1 MKKLLEQ
8 TNNKYELGRLFEQSE
23 LGRRKLVVEAWKN
36 SPFLKG
42 LKNRD
47 LGNMSI
53 LSENQ
58 KRQIIKENNTTAD
71 MAVFDTIAIPMI
83 RRQNQAMVTPNLI
96 SVQPLS
102 YPNGLAFYLDYK
114 VSNTKKPIKA
124 SHFENDLTGGQ
135 ADNFEGNTFE
145 TTSGYDRHLNNQG
158 YDNTKGRVL
167 RRGYNGTNF
176 NNSSTGSTN
185 DSANAASFTVAA
197 VDLGGV
203 GEIKY
208 AVVDFDLT
216 AVGGITMDQ
225 AASLQIYESTGTLVQ
240 GVDFFV
246 NRVQQNYTDDILSTG
261 RTANAGTTSTL
272 GRSGGPGAPNKV
284 VRFRIIP
291 ARENLG
297 SSLTFY
303 LGYNEYLNL
312 ELNAA
317 FSSELKLDIVQVPI
331 QSHIH
336 KMKVAWTVEL
346 AQDLMAYHAI
356 DAEAEIVQLLSE
368 EVAAEKDR
376 LIVRE
381 LVNLA
386 GHFEVWNAD
395 FANAVDPNPANTVFR
410 GTEAQYNQGIVY
422 AINRANGK
430 IQKSTRRGGANWV
443 LISAEGAAK
452 MMNLD
457 VFKPMDGDDDGFKF
471 AAGVERIGTLQSKY
485 QVYVDPNLPAEVCL
499 VGRKGTSFFDT
510 GYVYCPYIEYMLSPV
525 VIEDQDFN
533 PRRMISSRF
542 ATKMLNNRFYAVVWM
557 KGIGS
562 FGVTQPGTGS
572 YDL

>member
-1 MKKLLEQ
+1 MKKLIE
-8 TNNKYELGRLFEQSE
+8 TNSKYELGRLLDQSE
-23 LGRRKLVVEAWKN
+23 LSRRKLVVEAWKN
-36 SPFLKG
+36 TPYLNG

-47 LGNMSI
+47 LGNMAI

-58 KRQIIKENNTTAD
+58 KRQILKENNTTAD

-83 RRQNQAMVTPNLI
+83 RRQNQAMVSPNLI

-114 VSNTKKPIKA
+114 VSSSKKAIGA
-124 SHFENDLTGGQ
+124 AHHANDLSGGQ
-135 ADNFEGNTFE
+135 ADDFAGNTFE
-145 TTSGYDRHLNNQG
+145 TGSGYDRHLNNGG

-167 RRGYNGTNF
+167 LRGWNGTNF
-176 NNSSTGSTN
+176 NNSASGSVN
-185 DSANAASFTVAA
+185 DAANAASFTAA
-197 VDLGGV
+197 GIDLGGV
-203 GEIKY
+203 GESKY

-216 AVGGITMDQ
+216 AIGGITMD
-225 AASLQIYESTGTLVQ
+225 AVASLRIAESTGTLVQ
-240 GVDFFV
+240 GVDYFV
-246 NRVQQNYTDDILSTG
+246 QRVQMNYGDDVNSTG
-261 RTANAGTTSTL
+261 RTANTGTTSTL
-272 GRSGGPGAPNKV
+272 GRSGGPGASNKV

-291 ARENLG
+291 AAENLG
-297 SSLTFY
+297 ASRTFY
-303 LGYNEYLNL
+303 LSFNEYLNL

-331 QSHIH
+331 QSQIH

-376 LIVRE
+376 LVIIE
-381 LVNLA
+381 LINLA

-395 FANAVDPNPANTVFR
+395 FS
-410 GTEAQYNQGIVY
+410 
-422 AINRANGK
+422 NGK

-452 MMNLD
+452 LVNLD
-457 VFKPMDGDDDGFKF
+457 VFKPMDADNDSFKY
-471 AAGVERIGTLQSKY
+471 AAGVEKIGTLQSKY
-485 QVYVDPNLPAEVCL
+485 TIYVDPNLPAEVCL

-525 VIEDQDFN
+525 VIEDQEFN

-542 ATKMLNNRFYAVVWM
+542 ATKMLNNRFYCVVWM
-557 KGIGS
+557 KGIET
-562 FGVTQPGTGS
+562 FQVTQPSTGS
-572 YDL
+572 YNL